1 MLPVI
6 EQFRQVKMLVVRDN
20 LETYLPSESRSLR
33 VGKKTSA
40 FLSTLDQ
47 RLYGGSE
54 VVLFSGSNI
63 YPAMFEITRCDSRT
77 AI

>member
-1 MLPVI
+1 
-6 EQFRQVKMLVVRDN
+6 
-20 LETYLPSESRSLR
+20 LR

-47 RLYGGSE
+47 RLT
-54 VVLFSGSNI
+54 I

>member
-1 MLPVI
+1 
-6 EQFRQVKMLVVRDN
+6 
-20 LETYLPSESRSLR
+20 LR

-47 RLYGGSE
+47 RLFSGPE
-54 VVLFSGSNI
+54 MVLISGSNI

>member
-1 MLPVI
+1 MLI
-6 EQFRQVKMLVVRDN
+6 VRDK
-20 LETYLPSESRSLR
+20 LEAYLPSESRSLR

-47 RLYGGSE
+47 RLFCDPE
-54 VVLFSGSNI
+54 MVLISGSDI